1 MNYLYNFN
9 FTLSHKLELRLTC
22 IKLAGF
28 KSFVDPTTI
37 PVSSNLIGVVGPN
50 GCGKSNVIDAVR
62 WVLGES
68 KASALRGD
76 SIQDVIFA
84 GSNNRKA
91 IGRASVEIIFDNE
104 LKRAPGQWLNY
115 AEIAIKRV
123 LQRDGISSY
132 YINNIQ
138 VRRRDI
144 FDLFLGTGIGGHGY
158 AIIEQG
164 MLSRIIEA
172 KPVEL
177 KGFLEEAAG
186 ISQYRERRQETSTRL
201 MESRKN
207 LTRLADIQQELIIQL
222 QHLEL
227 QAEAAE
233 RYQTYQHEM
242 HMAQSLLWL
251 HKRNDALQ
259 QRNVAANAILKLE
272 AELEQVFSAQSN
284 AEVEFQHYRE
294 LQNLANDRLQLAQQD
309 AYTVNAR
316 IGRIEQEIKY
326 LRDHKHRLQD
336 QNTELENQLEKSS
349 QLKAD
354 TLKEQQFWH
363 QEREKTR
370 LAIDENARR
379 QENEYNTLPEL
390 EKAVLKQQEQSN
402 QCQQDLIIVEQ
413 SNRLENT
420 QLAHCGKNI
429 QQLKVRHTR
438 LLNEQSQL
446 LQVDSAK
453 LNELQSKIKQ
463 IELALE
469 KDNLAQQN
477 RVQQLT
483 AVTHQKQEAS
493 HSIRESQDALSQATA
508 RFKAINNLQ
517 QKLQNANHSDAWF
530 RRNQLDRVPK
540 LWQKISIPVEWESAL
555 ESVMREKLNS
565 IELEKLDHFQNCIDD
580 APNSKWI
587 VYEKSGNALYTQPC
601 LEDNTVHHSVNFKK
615 LLTLI
620 NTKEPE
626 ILSVLQEWLN
636 HAYVIENIELG
647 FQQRGYLTHGE
658 ILVTPQGHIFT
669 QSSFFFYAPD
679 SELHGVLS
687 RQHELEETRQ
697 EMNRLESLVNQ
708 QKDALQLIENDFAKL
723 SSALESTMGERK
735 QNEKNKHDLELELA
749 KFSQLNEQ
757 FLHRNQQIDSELL
770 EIKQSLEQEYELQQL
785 TEAKLEEASE
795 QIQALKERVEQYQRT
810 WEASNQLLT
819 EQRKKLHE
827 MSQQSQQAVLYANT
841 CDNKIN
847 EMNNKLTSI
856 EENLQQLAD
865 TQLRLNDEI
874 HALNEDNLH
883 QQLNALQSQRTST
896 EHALS
901 VARQEIETI
910 MHHLRETE
918 NTRLACEHQTHKIK
932 DEINQIRL
940 KEQAATISIEQ
951 LDELISNAKESVEEL
966 TLLANKKNI
975 PALQSEI
982 NRLNANIAALGTVNL
997 ASLEELANARS
1008 REFNL
1013 TSQIADLNEAIAT
1026 LESVIQKIDTETE
1039 SRLKE
1044 TFNQVNQYL
1053 GEIFPIIFSGGKA
1066 KLELN
1071 NDQILDAGLVLTA
1084 QPPGKKNSS
1093 IHLLSGGEKALTAL
1107 ALIFALFRLNPAP
1120 FCLLDEVDAPLDDRN
1135 TERFCELVKKMA
1147 LQTQF
1152 LFISHNKITMEMAQQ
1167 LIGVTMQEQGVS
1179 KIVAVDIADAIKI
1192 GRQIKQPNLV

>member
-76 SIQDVIFA
+76 SIQDVIFT

-91 IGRASVEIIFDNE
+91 VGRASVEIVFDNE
-104 LKRAPGQWLNY
+104 LKKAPGQWLNY

-123 LQRDGISSY
+123 LQRDGISNY

-172 KPVEL
+172 KPIEL

-186 ISQYRERRQETSTRL
+186 ISQYRERRQETSARL

-233 RYQTYQHEM
+233 RYQTFQHEM
-242 HMAQSLLWL
+242 HITQSLLWL
-251 HKRNDALQ
+251 HKRNDALRQ
-259 QRNVAANAILKLE
+259 QNVAANAILKLE
-272 AELEQVFSAQSN
+272 TELEQVLSGQNN
-284 AEVEFQHYRE
+284 AEIEFQHYRE

-309 AYTVNAR
+309 AYTVNAQ

-326 LRDHKHRLQD
+326 LRDNKHRLQH
-336 QNTELENQLEKSS
+336 QNTEIENQLGKNS
-349 QLKAD
+349 QLKTD
-354 TLKEQQFWH
+354 TLKEQQFWY
-363 QEREKTR
+363 QERENIR
-370 LAIDENARR
+370 LIVDENVRK
-379 QENEYNTLPEL
+379 QENEYNILPEL
-390 EKAVLKQQEQSN
+390 EKSVLKHQEQSN
-402 QCQQDLIIVEQ
+402 QCQQDLIIIEQ
-413 SNRLENT
+413 SNRLEKT
-420 QLAHCGKNI
+420 QLAHCEKNI

-438 LLNEQSQL
+438 LLDEQHQL
-446 LQVDSAK
+446 LQVDSAE

-463 IELALE
+463 IELVLE
-469 KDNLAQQN
+469 KNNLVQRN
-477 RVQQLT
+477 KTQQLT
-483 AVTHQKQEAS
+483 TIAHQKQEIS
-493 HSIRESQDALSQATA
+493 HNIRELQDAISQATA
-508 RFKAINNLQ
+508 RLKAIDNLQ
-517 QKLQNANHSDAWF
+517 QKLQNTNHSNDWF
-530 RRNQLDRVPK
+530 LRNQLDRVPK

-565 IELEKLDHFQNCIDD
+565 IELKKLEHFQNCIDD

-587 VYEKSGNALYTQPC
+587 VYEKPSNALYTQSC
-601 LEDNTVHHSVNFKK
+601 LENNTGYHNIIFKK
-615 LLTLI
+615 LLALI
-620 NTKEPE
+620 NTEEPE

-636 HAYVIENIELG
+636 HVYVIENIELG
-647 FQQRGYLTHGE
+647 FQQRGYLNHGE

-687 RQHELEETRQ
+687 RQHELEETQQ
-697 EMNRLESLVNQ
+697 EINRLEPLVND
-708 QKDALQLIENDFAKL
+708 QKNALQLIESDFAEL
-723 SSALESTMGERK
+723 NSAVEITMNERK
-735 QNEKNKHDLELELA
+735 QDEKNKHDLELKFA
-749 KFSQLNEQ
+749 KLSQLNEQ
-757 FLHRNQQIDSELL
+757 FLHRNQQIGSELV
-770 EIKQSLEQEYELQQL
+770 EIKQSLEQEHELQQL
-785 TEAKLEEASE
+785 TEAKLEKALK
-795 QIQALKERVEQYQRT
+795 QIQVLKERAEHYQRT
-810 WEASNQLLT
+810 WQASNQLLT

-827 MSQQSQQAVLYANT
+827 ISQQSQQTVLYANT
-841 CDNKIN
+841 CDNKIS
-847 EMNNKLTSI
+847 ETSNKLTSI
-856 EENLQQLAD
+856 EENLLQLVN
-865 TQLRLNDEI
+865 TQLHLNDEI

-883 QQLNALQSQRTST
+883 QQFNALKSQRTST
-896 EHALS
+896 EQALS
-901 VARQEIETI
+901 VAQQEIEMV

-951 LDELISNAKESVEEL
+951 LDELISNVKQSVEEL
-966 TLLANKKNI
+966 SLLASKKNI
-975 PALQSEI
+975 PALQAEI
-982 NRLNANIAALGTVNL
+982 NRLNANIVALGAVNL
-997 ASLEELANARS
+997 ASLEELANARN
-1008 REFNL
+1008 RESNL

-1026 LESVIQKIDTETE
+1026 LENVIQKIDTETE

-1044 TFNQVNQYL
+1044 TFDQINQYL

-1192 GRQIKQPNLV
+1192 GKKIKQTDLV

>member
-1 MNYLYNFN
+1 M
-9 FTLSHKLELRLTC
+9 
-22 IKLAGF
+22 
-28 KSFVDPTTI
+28 DPTTI
-37 PVSSNLIGVVGPN
+37 PVSANLIGVVGPN

-91 IGRASVEIIFDNE
+91 IGRASVEIVFDNE
-104 LKRAPGQWLNY
+104 LKKAPGQWLNY

-123 LQRDGISSY
+123 LQRDGISNY
-132 YINNIQ
+132 YINNTQ

-201 MESRKN
+201 IEARKN

-233 RYQTYQHEM
+233 RYQIYQHEL
-242 HMAQSLLWL
+242 HIAQSLLWL

-259 QRNVAANAILKLE
+259 QRSVATNTILKLE
-272 AELEQVFSAQSN
+272 TELAQVFSTQSS
-284 AEVEFQHYRE
+284 AEVESQHYRE
-294 LQNLANDRLQLAQQD
+294 LQNLANDKLQLVQQD
-309 AYTVNAR
+309 TYTVNAQ
-316 IGRIEQEIKY
+316 ISRIEQEIKY
-326 LRDHKHRLQD
+326 LRDNKHRLQN
-336 QNTELENQLEKSS
+336 QNIEIQNQLEKSS
-349 QLKAD
+349 QLKTD
-354 TLKEQQFWH
+354 TLKEQQFWY

-370 LAIDENARR
+370 LVVDANAHR
-379 QENEYNTLPEL
+379 QEYEYNTLSEL
-390 EKAVLKQQEQSN
+390 EKVVLTHREQYN
-402 QCQQDLIIVEQ
+402 QCQQELIIVEQ
-413 SNRLENT
+413 NNRLENT
-420 QLAHCGKNI
+420 QLAHCEKNI
-429 QQLKVRHTR
+429 QQLKVRRSR
-438 LLNEQSQL
+438 LLDEQSQL
-446 LQVDSAK
+446 LQVDPAK
-453 LNELQSKIKQ
+453 LNTLRSKIKQ

-469 KDNLAQQN
+469 KDNLTQQN
-477 RVQQLT
+477 VVQQLT
-483 AVTHQKQEAS
+483 AVTHQKQEINL
-493 HSIRESQDALSQATA
+493 SIRELQDALSQATA

-517 QKLQNANHSDAWF
+517 QKLQNANHSDSWF
-530 RRNQLDRVPK
+530 HRNQLDRTPK
-540 LWQKISIPVEWESAL
+540 LWQKISIPIEWESAL
-555 ESVMREKLNS
+555 ESILREKLNS
-565 IELEKLDHFQNCIDD
+565 IELKNLDHFQTCIDD

-587 VYEKSGNALYTQPC
+587 VYEKPSNVLYTQPC
-601 LEDNTVHHSVNFKK
+601 IESNTAHHSINFKK
-615 LLTLI
+615 LLALI

-636 HAYVIENIELG
+636 HVYVIENIELG
-647 FQQRGYLTHGE
+647 FQQRGHLNHGE
-658 ILVTPQGHIFT
+658 LLVTPQGHIFT

-687 RQHELEETRQ
+687 RQHELEETQQ
-697 EMNRLESLVNQ
+697 EMHRLESLVNQ
-708 QKDALQLIENDFAKL
+708 QKDTLQLIENDFTKL
-723 SSALESTMGERK
+723 NSIVENTMSERK
-735 QNEKNKHDLELELA
+735 QNEKNKHDLELEFA
-749 KFSQLNEQ
+749 KFSQLSEQ
-757 FLHRNQQIDSELL
+757 FLHRYQQIDSELI
-770 EIKQSLEQEYELQQL
+770 EIKQSLEQEYESQQL
-785 TEAKLEEASE
+785 TEARSEEALE
-795 QIQALKERVEQYQRT
+795 QIQALKEYAEQYQRI
-810 WEASNQLLT
+810 WETSDQSLK

-827 MSQQSQQAVLYANT
+827 ISQQSQQTALYVNT

-847 EMNNKLTSI
+847 TTNNKLASI

-865 TQLRLNDEI
+865 TQQRVNDEI

-883 QQLNALQSQRTST
+883 QQLTALQSQRTST
-896 EHALS
+896 EHTLS

-918 NTRLACEHQTHKIK
+918 NTRLTCEHQTHKIK

-940 KEQAATISIEQ
+940 KEQASTISIEQ
-951 LDELISNAKESVEEL
+951 FDELINNAKQSIDEL
-966 TLLANKKNI
+966 APLASKKNI
-975 PALQSEI
+975 PVLQSEI

-997 ASLEELANARS
+997 ASLEELANARN
-1008 REFNL
+1008 RESNL
-1013 TSQIADLNEAIAT
+1013 TSQIADLNEAIVT
-1026 LESVIQKIDTETE
+1026 LENVIQKIDAETE

-1066 KLELN
+1066 RLELN

-1179 KIVAVDIADAIKI
+1179 KIVAVDIADAIRI